1 MCLSENC
8 GHFLSS
14 AVIVTGENTF
24 SIPHLLNCE
33 RHQLPQLLH
42 WLFSFAPALCFHI
55 YIYFFPCPFIFSPRG
70 SGRYLQ
76 RYGNA
81 RRGCE
86 GAPPIP
92 RSFACAQRTVH
103 AASGV
108 FSRLFGNQSS
118 SAAVG
123 RSVTSTQGTE
133 IAKRNKRNLNPVMV
147 VVDLDSPPWLA
158 ITDEAESIAQRQREE
173 RGASLHHRTLIWGE
187 LYIYVCVCN
196 LFIYL
201 FILQKRMKTA
211 HFELRGEERKKKKN
225 GRASERARRGEGLPS
240 GRRRAAPGSAGSRSS
255 AVSPGAAARPS
266 TRRPRR
272 CLSPPPA
279 IGCAPPRA
287 AALPPPPPPAPAEP
301 LPAAGSPAR
310 PPRCGG
316 EVTGPSPAQVES
328 PE

>member
-1 MCLSENC
+1 MGIFWVL
-8 GHFLSS
+8 
-14 AVIVTGENTF
+14 
-24 SIPHLLNCE
+24 
-33 RHQLPQLLH
+33 QLLSLVKIPSPYH
-42 WLFSFAPALCFHI
+42 TFWIVNDTSSRSCCTGCLALLQRCVFT
-55 YIYFFPCPFIFSPRG
+55 YVYFFPCPFIFSPRG

-173 RGASLHHRTLIWGE
+173 RGASLHHRTLI
-187 LYIYVCVCN
+187 
-196 LFIYL
+196 
-201 FILQKRMKTA
+201 
-211 HFELRGEERKKKKN
+211 
-225 GRASERARRGEGLPS
+225 
-240 GRRRAAPGSAGSRSS
+240 
-255 AVSPGAAARPS
+255 
-266 TRRPRR
+266 
-272 CLSPPPA
+272 
-279 IGCAPPRA
+279 
-287 AALPPPPPPAPAEP
+287 
-301 LPAAGSPAR
+301 
-310 PPRCGG
+310 
-316 EVTGPSPAQVES
+316 
-328 PE
+328 

>member
-211 HFELRGEERKKKKN
+211 HFELRGEERKKKKTG
-225 GRASERARRGEGLPS
+225 GRANAHGEEKGCPQGGGALPPARRAPVARRSLPAPQRAPQRAGPAAACHLRPPLAALRHVPRRCPRRLRRLPRSRYLRRGRPPARPDAEAKWPGRARR
-240 GRRRAAPGSAGSRSS
+240 R
-255 AVSPGAAARPS
+255 
-266 TRRPRR
+266 
-272 CLSPPPA
+272 
-279 IGCAPPRA
+279 
-287 AALPPPPPPAPAEP
+287 
-301 LPAAGSPAR
+301 
-310 PPRCGG
+310 
-316 EVTGPSPAQVES
+316 
-328 PE
+328 